1 MSPDV
6 TSALLNQLLGH
17 ALLVKSDEA
26 EVLGHVVLA
35 LVDGS
40 DDLADGA
47 VLAEMLLDLVLTH
60 PVLGKLADINLTGL
74 NVCLLDSDTFP
85 LKIEWLGKP

>member
-1 MSPDV
+1 M

-47 VLAEMLLDLVLTH
+47 VLAEVLLDLVLTH
-60 PVLGKLADINLTGL
+60 PVLGKLADINLAGL

-85 LKIEWLGKP
+85 LKIECLG

>member
-47 VLAEMLLDLVLTH
+47 VLAEVLLDLVLTH

-85 LKIEWLGKP
+85 LKIECLG

>member
-1 MSPDV
+1 M

-17 ALLVKSDEA
+17 ALLLKSDEA

-47 VLAEMLLDLVLTH
+47 VLAEVLLDLVLTH

-85 LKIEWLGKP
+85 LKIEWLG

>member
-1 MSPDV
+1 M

-47 VLAEMLLDLVLTH
+47 VLAEVLLDLVLTH

-85 LKIEWLGKP
+85 LKIECLG

>member
-1 MSPDV
+1 MTVD
-6 TSALLNQLLGH
+6 SAASFLNQLLGDP
-17 ALLVKSDEA
+17 LPLEGDKA
-26 EVLGHVVLA
+26 EVLWFIVLA

-47 VLAEMLLDLVLTH
+47 VLAEVLLDLVLTH

-85 LKIEWLGKP
+85 LKIECIG

>member
-1 MSPDV
+1 M
-6 TSALLNQLLGH
+6 TSALLNQLLRH
-17 ALLVKSDEA
+17 ALLLKSDEA

-47 VLAEMLLDLVLTH
+47 VLAEVLLDLVLTH

-85 LKIEWLGKP
+85 LKIEWLG

>member
-17 ALLVKSDEA
+17 ALLLKSDEA

-40 DDLADGA
+40 DDLTDGA
-47 VLAEMLLDLVLTH
+47 VLAEVLLDLVLTH

-85 LKIEWLGKP
+85 LKIEWLG

>member
-1 MSPDV
+1 M
-6 TSALLNQLLGH
+6 TRALLNQLLGH
-17 ALLVKSDEA
+17 ALLLKSDEA

-47 VLAEMLLDLVLTH
+47 VLAEVLLDLVLTH

-85 LKIEWLGKP
+85 LKIECLG

>member
-47 VLAEMLLDLVLTH
+47 VLAEVLLDLVLTH

-85 LKIEWLGKP
+85 LKIEWLG

>member
-1 MSPDV
+1 M

-17 ALLVKSDEA
+17 ALLLKSDEA

-47 VLAEMLLDLVLTH
+47 VLAEVLLDLVLTH

-85 LKIEWLGKP
+85 LKIECLG

>member
-1 MSPDV
+1 MSADV
-6 TSALLNQLLGH
+6 TRALLNQLLGH
-17 ALLVKSDEA
+17 ALLLKSDEA

-47 VLAEMLLDLVLTH
+47 VLAEVLLDLVLTH

-85 LKIEWLGKP
+85 LKIEWLG

>member
-1 MSPDV
+1 MSADV
-6 TSALLNQLLGH
+6 TRALLNQLLGH
-17 ALLVKSDEA
+17 ALLLKSDEA
-26 EVLGHVVLA
+26 EVLGHVVFA

-47 VLAEMLLDLVLTH
+47 VLAEVLLDLVLTH

-85 LKIEWLGKP
+85 LKIEWLG

>member
-1 MSPDV
+1 MPPDV

-17 ALLVKSDEA
+17 ALLLKSDEA

-47 VLAEMLLDLVLTH
+47 VLAEVLLDLVLTH

-85 LKIEWLGKP
+85 LKIEWLG